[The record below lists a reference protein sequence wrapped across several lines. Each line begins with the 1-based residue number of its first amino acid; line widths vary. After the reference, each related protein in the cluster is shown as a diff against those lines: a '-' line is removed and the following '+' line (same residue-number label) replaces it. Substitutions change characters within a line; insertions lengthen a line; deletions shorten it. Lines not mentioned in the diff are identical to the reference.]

1 METRSIIVGISWT
14 TRRSNEYLWK
24 WHIRDSV
31 NTFLS
36 HGSFLY
42 KAIFRNIQKSDDGS
56 VFVCVVTN
64 EGGETQERVTI
75 HVQGIFFINFT
86 LYIFLSQ
93 SIEIPH
99 VYIYPQTITYSH
111 HWNIT
116 LTCIGM
122 NGIPRPLL
130 IWRRQNNE
138 NPIEQ
143 SSTIRSHNGVL
154 NIMTATKADEGI
166 RKWY

>member
-1 METRSIIVGISWT
+1 M
-14 TRRSNEYLWK
+14 
-24 WHIRDSV
+24 DP
-31 NTFLS
+31 
-36 HGSFLY
+36 FLY
-42 KAIFRNIQKSDDGS
+42 IGIFRNIQKSDDGS
-56 VFVCVVTN
+56 VFVCVVKN
-64 EGGETQERVTI
+64 EGGETQERITI
-75 HVQGIFFINFT
+75 HVQGMLSMDCILYAFF
-86 LYIFLSQ
+86 SQ

-116 LTCIGM
+116 LTCIVM

-154 NIMTATKADEGI
+154 NIMTATKADEGVEK
-166 RKWY
+166 RYQ